1 MFAFLLTFEE
11 SLAIIQ
17 ATKNEKVCGCD
28 WTKHPSK
35 KGRFYAAGRGTVH
48 HNE

>member
-17 ATKNEKVCGCD
+17 AAKNEKVRGCN
-28 WTKHPSK
+28 WTKTS
-35 KGRFYAAGRGTVH
+35 
-48 HNE
+48 E